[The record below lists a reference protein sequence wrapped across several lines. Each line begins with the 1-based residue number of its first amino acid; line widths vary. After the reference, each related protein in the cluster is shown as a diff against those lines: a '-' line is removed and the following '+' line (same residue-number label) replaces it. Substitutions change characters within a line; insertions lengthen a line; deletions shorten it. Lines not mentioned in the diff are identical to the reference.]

1 MDKTARKIQLTER
14 KAGKNI
20 NPFLTQMLIK
30 TIQIRNIGIA
40 LGVLFFGNSYAQQK
54 IEVLNFGTFH
64 MSYTPDAHKVEFDEK
79 DQKNRRETYHV
90 AKLLADFKPTI
101 ICVEVIS
108 EKNKE
113 LNSDYRSFID
123 DKGHKAKFGGEIAL
137 IAYEVGKLAG
147 VKTIYGID
155 EQQTAAYNYN
165 IANELENQVDTVT
178 YKNYMGK
185 IMKEFTHIDQLS
197 ILDKLKVFNHKETL
211 QKFINVNADI
221 LTYSSTK
228 GNFEGADEAT
238 KFYGRNL
245 RILSNLNQIPVTAQD
260 RILMITG
267 ATHAAFLGEFLQRS
281 PKYKLV
287 EVAEY
292 LQ

>member
-1 MDKTARKIQLTER
+1 M
-14 KAGKNI
+14 
-20 NPFLTQMLIK
+20 
-30 TIQIRNIGIA
+30 
-40 LGVLFFGNSYAQQK
+40 
-54 IEVLNFGTFH
+54 
-64 MSYTPDAHKVEFDEK
+64 
-79 DQKNRRETYHV
+79 
-90 AKLLADFKPTI
+90 ADFKPTI

-260 RILMITG
+260 RILLITG

>member
-1 MDKTARKIQLTER
+1 
-14 KAGKNI
+14 
-20 NPFLTQMLIK
+20 MLIN

-40 LGVLFFGNSYAQQK
+40 IGILFFGNSYAQQK

-79 DQKNRRETYHV
+79 DQKNRKETYQV

-101 ICVEVIS
+101 ICVEIIP
-108 EKNKE
+108 EKNEE
-113 LNSDYRSFID
+113 LNGDYSSFIK
-123 DKGHKAKFGGEIAL
+123 DKGHKAKFGGEIAI

-147 VKTIYGID
+147 VKKIYGID

-165 IANELENQVDTVT
+165 IANELENQVDSVT
-178 YKNYMGK
+178 YKSYMGK
-185 IMKEFTHIDQLS
+185 IMQEFTHIDKLS
-197 ILDKLKVFNHKETL
+197 ILEKLKVFNQKETL

-228 GNFEGADEAT
+228 GNFEGADEAS
-238 KFYGRNL
+238 KFYRRNL
-245 RILSNLNQIPVTAQD
+245 RIFSNLNQIPVTGQD
-260 RILMITG
+260 RILLITG
-267 ATHAAFLGEFLQRS
+267 ATHAAFLGELLQRS